1 MTDMRGFWIKKG
13 YVCGESEYECSACL
27 ETEWRTSIGRFKFCP
42 FCGIRMAGVINASQQ
57 PVE

>member
-1 MTDMRGFWIKKG
+1 MTEMRGFWIKKR

-42 FCGIRMAGVINASQQ
+42 FLRHTDGWSYQR
-57 PVE
+57 